1 MSDQNKL
8 RWRFEQ
14 KADAPTVHKLFI
26 YDTVRSV
33 GKFNWKTWEYDES
46 ETSAKHM
53 RDLLDEI
60 PNTDSI
66 ELHVNSDGGEVGD
79 GVTIYNLLRQKAQ
92 EGCKIVGYVDGYA
105 YSVAADIIMACDEI
119 HMGLGTSML
128 LHFPWMS
135 ATGNAKQLRDFAD
148 QLDALGDASV
158 QLYMSRAKGI
168 TEEELRSMMD
178 KETVF
183 SPDKCLEYG
192 FCDFVDTYKAEKKP
206 DEDPGE
212 GKEPKDTDEEVDGL
226 REQLRRQLA
235 AQQEATKMLQSIRQ
249 AAKPVATPI
258 NIGNT
263 LIAAMKRMSVK

>member
-1 MSDQNKL
+1 MSDLNKL

-14 KADAPTVHKLFI
+14 KADDPTVHKMFI
-26 YDTVRSV
+26 YDTISSV
-33 GKFNWKTWEYDES
+33 GKFNWDTWDYDES

-66 ELHVNSDGGEVGD
+66 ELHINSNGGEVGE

-92 EGCKIVGYVDGYA
+92 AGCKIVGYVDGYA

-128 LHFPWMS
+128 LHFPWMR
-135 ATGNAKQLRDFAD
+135 AAGNAKQLRDFAD

-158 QLYMSRAKGI
+158 QLYMNRAKNL
-168 TEEELRSMMD
+168 TEEDLRSMME
-178 KETVF
+178 KETVLA
-183 SPDKCLEYG
+183 PDKCLEYG
-192 FCDFVDTYKAEKKP
+192 FCDFVDTYKAEEKP
-206 DEDPGE
+206 EGDPGE
-212 GKEPKDTDEEVDGL
+212 GNPDDPGKEVNEL
-226 REQLRRQLA
+226 REQLKKQLK
-235 AQQEATKMLQSIRQ
+235 AQQEATKMLQSLRTVAP
-249 AAKPVATPI
+249 AAPTVD
-258 NIGNT
+258 IGNT